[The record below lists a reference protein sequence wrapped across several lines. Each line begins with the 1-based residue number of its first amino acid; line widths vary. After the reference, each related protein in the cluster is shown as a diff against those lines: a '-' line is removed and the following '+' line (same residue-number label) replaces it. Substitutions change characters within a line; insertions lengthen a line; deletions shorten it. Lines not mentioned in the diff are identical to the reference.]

1 MLKKRKKNYFKH
13 KQKPIIFQYHNI
25 TVYDC
30 IFGQINA
37 ILVSKNC
44 LVKPFVK
51 NLTDLK
57 HLNKREG
64 KKYEIKKWL
73 TLS

>member
-1 MLKKRKKNYFKH
+1 MLKKRKKNYLKH

-51 NLTDLK
+51 ISLTS
-57 HLNKREG
+57 N
-64 KKYEIKKWL
+64 I
-73 TLS
+73 